1 MLVNK
6 LNQQHMSLN
15 LRILFVIVDPYND
28 EKENKWYKIY
38 KQLIILNIMS
48 KGTQLSRSKINK
60 KANDIR

>member
-28 EKENKWYKIY
+28 EKANKWYKIY

>member
-28 EKENKWYKIY
+28 KKANKWYKIY

-48 KGTQLSRSKINK
+48 KGTQLSKSKINK